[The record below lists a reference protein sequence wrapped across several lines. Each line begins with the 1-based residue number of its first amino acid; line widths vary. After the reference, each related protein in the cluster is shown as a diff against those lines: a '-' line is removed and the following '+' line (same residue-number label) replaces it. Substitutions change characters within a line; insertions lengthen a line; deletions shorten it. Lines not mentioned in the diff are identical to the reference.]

1 MVALI
6 VCVLLVGL
14 MVIGVPVASAMGMT
28 SMSVFAALGQGAF
41 LPVMA
46 QRIYVGTTSFTM
58 LAIPFF
64 LLAGNL
70 MNNGGITDRIF
81 KFAQAVCGHW
91 PGGLAQVNIFSSVI
105 FSGMSGAAVA
115 DAAGLGVIEMK
126 AMDDAGFDHTFS
138 AGITAASSTIGP
150 VIPPCIPIGVYASIT
165 SVSVG
170 KMFMAGFIPGLMMA
184 VAMAISVYFV
194 SKKRHFPVQPKMPW
208 NLRFRYFL
216 DAVPSL
222 FTVVIIIGGIWGG
235 LFTPTEAAV
244 VACAYACILGI
255 VYHELNWKNFRET
268 LYTSMIQSVKTLYI
282 IAVANFLAYFL
293 QHQKIPDVI
302 IGGMTSISNNPV
314 VLMLIIIFVLLV
326 LGLFIE
332 GTAVILIAT
341 PIFMPI
347 VTRIGVD
354 PVQFGIVMVLA
365 SMIGLLTPP
374 VGMSLYAVS
383 SICGVDLISLS
394 KAVLPYVIGITI
406 VLLVCAFCPAFTLW
420 LPSMFA

>member
-1 MVALI
+1 
-6 VCVLLVGL
+6 
-14 MVIGVPVASAMGMT
+14 
-28 SMSVFAALGQGAF
+28 
-41 LPVMA
+41 
-46 QRIYVGTTSFTM
+46 
-58 LAIPFF
+58 
-64 LLAGNL
+64 
-70 MNNGGITDRIF
+70 
-81 KFAQAVCGHW
+81 
-91 PGGLAQVNIFSSVI
+91 
-105 FSGMSGAAVA
+105 
-115 DAAGLGVIEMK
+115 
-126 AMDDAGFDHTFS
+126 
-138 AGITAASSTIGP
+138 
-150 VIPPCIPIGVYASIT
+150 
-165 SVSVG
+165 
-170 KMFMAGFIPGLMMA
+170 MA
-184 VAMAISVYFV
+184 VAMAISVYIV

-208 NLRFRYFL
+208 KLRLRYFL

-255 VYHELNWKNFRET
+255 VYHELSLKSFKET

-293 QHQKIPDVI
+293 QHQRIPDVI
-302 IGGMTSISNNPV
+302 ITGLTSISNNPV

-347 VTRIGVD
+347 VARIGMD

-394 KAVLPYVIGITI
+394 KAVLPYVIGIFL
-406 VLLVCAFCPAFTLW
+406 VLLVCAFCPVFTLW
-420 LPSMFA
+420 LPGLFA